1 MTGIT
6 TGAVAAI
13 IFADPAPSEEYPE
26 EIRAATVVIRAM
38 LLGGADLVSAA
49 VVRVA
54 RLQIR
59 IFGRLGSEQ
68 VADFKSESVAG
79 FRSKQVTDFRRNPQV
94 RMTPGMVPGQGAG

>member
-26 EIRAATVVIRAM
+26 EIRAATGVIRAM

-54 RLQIR
+54 PLQIGT
-59 IFGRLGSEQ
+59 FGRLGSER
-68 VADFKSESVAG
+68 VADFRRKSAG
-79 FRSKQVTDFRRNPQV
+79 PDDASDG
-94 RMTPGMVPGQGAG
+94 PGPKCGMSHG